1 MAQATPGQVTLGSSP
16 PPGATTDALHP
27 ERSIDVK
34 GTAKPNRKSGRLLG
48 AVPVLLSV
56 SLLVAACGT
65 SDGTSDVAD
74 AGEPQHGGTVTA
86 LLEQSFAGGWPTGL
100 DPATNTTGGA
110 NLPQMHAIFGGLFL
124 LEADDDGSNGRIVPN
139 QAESYEISEDGL
151 TLTITL
157 RDGIEFTDGTPLDA
171 EAVAWNFVRNTTA
184 PCTCAPQWQLAG
196 SAEAGEDFDP
206 ADAITVVDP
215 LTVQVEFET
224 PNAAIVN
231 SFPVSNI
238 NWIASPTS
246 YEEMGEEQ
254 FQVTPVGAGPFT
266 VVDNQ
271 FSSRL
276 VLERNEN
283 YFKEDLPYL
292 DGLTFQSIGGDQ
304 PALQALQAGQ
314 AQAYEGMSTS
324 PLIEEAQATDG
335 LVTTVQPPT
344 SPYVIQLNTRIPPFD
359 DTRAREAI
367 YYATDF
373 DAIAEGVFGGQFPVS
388 QSFTAE
394 GGLFH
399 APDVEGY
406 LGYDPD
412 RAQEIVDELGGL
424 SVHLGTIS
432 IHTATTVLTALETQW
447 REAGIDVTTDNYQLS
462 TLIEEFLG
470 GEWQAML
477 QTAGAWDPAAGVG
490 VGFRFSST
498 APFSGV
504 GDEELDALLN
514 AGVATLDPDERFAI
528 YQEAGE
534 LIAREA
540 YAPFGLAFAPANIA
554 AEGVYGPGLTTRIPA
569 IAVNSGV
576 LWERVWMVQE

>member
-1 MAQATPGQVTLGSSP
+1 MASAISSRVTPGSSP

-27 ERSIDVK
+27 ERSIDVR
-34 GTAKPNRKSGRLLG
+34 GTAKLNRKSGRLLR

-56 SLLVAACGT
+56 SLVVAACGT
-65 SDGTSDVAD
+65 SDDTSGDAADVGQA
-74 AGEPQHGGTVTA
+74 QQGGSVTA

-110 NLPQMHAIFGGLFL
+110 NLPQMHAIYGGLFL
-124 LEADDDGSNGRIVPN
+124 LEADDDGSNARIVPN

-157 RDGIEFTDGTPLDA
+157 REGIEFTDGTPLDA
-171 EAVAWNFVRNTTA
+171 EAVAWNFRRNTDA
-184 PCTCAPQWQLAG
+184 PCTCAPQWQLA
-196 SAEAGEDFDP
+196 EDEP
-206 ADAITVVDP
+206 ITVVDP
-215 LTVQVEFET
+215 LTVEVTFEA

-238 NWIASPTS
+238 NWIASPSS

-254 FQVTPVGAGPFT
+254 FAATPVGAGPFT
-266 VVDNQ
+266 VVENE

-276 VLERNEN
+276 VLERNED

-292 DGLTFQSIGGDQ
+292 DELIFQSIGGDQ

-324 PLIEEAQATDG
+324 PLINEAQATEG

-344 SPYVIQLNTRIPPFD
+344 SPYVVQLNTAIPPFD
-359 DTRAREAI
+359 DKRAREAI
-367 YYATDF
+367 YHATDF

-399 APDVEGY
+399 TAEIDGY
-406 LGYDPD
+406 PEYDPE

-424 SVHLGTIS
+424 SVHMGTIS

-447 REAGIDVTTDNYQLS
+447 LEAGIDVTTDNYQLS
-462 TLIEEFLG
+462 TLIEEFQG

-490 VGFRFSST
+490 VSFRFAST

-504 GDEELDALLN
+504 ADEDLDGLLDA
-514 AGVATLDPDERFAI
+514 AIATLDPDERFAL

-534 LIAREA
+534 LIAQEA

-554 AEGVYGPGLTTRIPA
+554 ADGVHGPGLTTQIPA

-576 LWERVWMVQE
+576 LWERVWTDQEQQ

>member
-1 MAQATPGQVTLGSSP
+1 M
-16 PPGATTDALHP
+16 
-27 ERSIDVK
+27 R
-34 GTAKPNRKSGRLLG
+34 GTAKLNRKSGRLLG
-48 AVPVLLSV
+48 AVAALLSV
-56 SLLVAACGT
+56 SLVVAACGT
-65 SDGTSDVAD
+65 SDDTSDGAAD
-74 AGEPQHGGTVTA
+74 GGEPQQGGSVTA

-110 NLPQMHAIFGGLFL
+110 NLPQMHAIYGGLFL
-124 LEADDDGSNGRIVPN
+124 LEAEDDGSNASVVPN

-151 TLTITL
+151 TLTIKL
-157 RDGIEFTDGTPLDA
+157 REGIEFTDGTPLDA
-171 EAVAWNFVRNTTA
+171 EAVVWNFVRNTTA

-206 ADAITVVDP
+206 ADAITAVDP
-215 LTVQVEFET
+215 LTVQVEFEA

-246 YEEMGEEQ
+246 YEEMGEEE

-283 YFKEDLPYL
+283 YFKEGLPYL

-304 PALQALQAGQ
+304 AALQALQAGQ

-344 SPYVIQLNTRIPPFD
+344 SPYVIQLNTAIPPFD
-359 DTRAREAI
+359 DKRAREAI

-388 QSFTAE
+388 QTFTAE

-399 APDVEGY
+399 TEEIDGY
-406 LGYDPD
+406 LGYDPEQ
-412 RAQEIVDELGGL
+412 AQEIVDELGGL

-447 REAGIDVTTDNYQLS
+447 KEAGIDVTTDNYQLS

-470 GEWQAML
+470 GEWEAML

-490 VGFRFSST
+490 VSFRFAST

-504 GDEELDALLN
+504 QDEELDTLLN
-514 AGVATLDPDERFAI
+514 QGVATQDPDERLAI

-534 LIAREA
+534 HIAREA

-576 LWERVWMVQE
+576 LWERVWTTQE

>member
-1 MAQATPGQVTLGSSP
+1 M
-16 PPGATTDALHP
+16 
-27 ERSIDVK
+27 K

-65 SDGTSDVAD
+65 SDGTSDAAE

-124 LEADDDGSNGRIVPN
+124 LEADDDGSNGSIVPN

-171 EAVAWNFVRNTTA
+171 EAVAWNFRRNTDA
-184 PCTCAPQWQLAG
+184 PCTCAPQWQLA
-196 SAEAGEDFDP
+196 EDDP
-206 ADAITVVDP
+206 ITVVDP
-215 LTVQVEFET
+215 LTVQVEFAA

-238 NWIASPTS
+238 NWIASPTA

-276 VLERNEN
+276 VLDRNEN

-292 DGLTFQSIGGDQ
+292 DQLTFQSIGGDQ

-359 DTRAREAI
+359 DRRAREAI

-399 APDVEGY
+399 TPEVEGY
-406 LGYDPD
+406 IGYDPD

-462 TLIEEFLG
+462 TLIDEFLG

-490 VGFRFSST
+490 VAFRFGST

-504 GDEELDALLN
+504 GDEELDALLD
-514 AGVATLDPDERFAI
+514 AGIATLDPDERFAI
-528 YQEAGE
+528 YQDAGE
-534 LIAREA
+534 LIAQEA

-576 LWERVWMVQE
+576 LWERVWTVEQEQQ